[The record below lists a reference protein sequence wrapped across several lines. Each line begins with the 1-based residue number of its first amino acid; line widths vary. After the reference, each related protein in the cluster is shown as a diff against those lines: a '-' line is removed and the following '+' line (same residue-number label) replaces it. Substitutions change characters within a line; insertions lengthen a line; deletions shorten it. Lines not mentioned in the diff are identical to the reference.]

1 MHRATRGSGLTTDS
15 ADGSMAK
22 DTAVALDH
30 DGAATSAL
38 TECAF
43 SWKFANSSGIRAL
56 LDTRGML
63 QPLRGNRTSREKVQ
77 DSHLP
82 SF

>member
-43 SWKFANSSGIRAL
+43 SWKFAGEASKDNCAGW
-56 LDTRGML
+56 GM
-63 QPLRGNRTSREKVQ
+63 QPSVKGCYAIAVA
-77 DSHLP
+77 
-82 SF
+82 